1 MRVQATLD
9 NGPFIQASMLD
20 RVGEYLLLTLVAFI
34 PFELRFA
41 VLGLSNLQWLFVLA
55 AIVSVPGFIR
65 EWRVLVR
72 EPVVIAAVVVSLVYW
87 ISAALSEEFTIN
99 AVKSAIRVTVGV
111 VLVCMALRSVVKKRV
126 LLVWCASAVTA
137 AVYGVLDHLGFA
149 FPQLFRIYEFWLGSV
164 QRLSGS
170 FEYPNTAATFF
181 AMSLPLVWMVPQRMF
196 VALGGVTVLWT
207 ALILTYSRGA
217 FLAAIGA
224 YVALWVMTRKNRRE
238 WRSPLAFVTIAVFVF
253 TTTSIFAP
261 LVIQRLS
268 TVSSENPIATGYE
281 TNFNILRQSP
291 GVSDEMKVTLRN
303 VGMSVWNATGRGRMV
318 LSYKW
323 FDIVER
329 RLLEDDPIQTPLS
342 ADIRQNE
349 SVTLDASFR
358 TPAIPGSYLLIWD
371 MKSNQDWFSRMGV
384 VPAFIEVEIEPGVQ
398 RSTSQGDL
406 SRWYRPD
413 PDTIPS
419 LDASVSRLDLWIA
432 AVRMALDN
440 PILGVGPDNFR
451 LMYGRYLGYS
461 RWDSKVRSNNLYLEL
476 AATCGLLGLFAFG
489 LVAGSIKWKWGPVSV
504 ALGVFLLHGLVDV
517 FLMTTSIYFAFW
529 ILVGLSGRIEPLSE
543 IK

>member
-9 NGPFIQASMLD
+9 NGPLIQASMLD

-55 AIVSVPGFIR
+55 AIVSVPGLIR

-87 ISAALSEEFTIN
+87 TSAALSEEFTIN

-111 VLVCMALRSVVKKRV
+111 VLVCMALRSVDKKRV

-137 AVYGVLDHLGFA
+137 AVYGVVDHLGFA

-196 VALGGVTVLWT
+196 VRLGGVTVLWT

-224 YVALWVMTRKNRRE
+224 YVALWIMTRKNRRE

-268 TVSSENPIATGYE
+268 TVSSET
-281 TNFNILRQSP
+281 
-291 GVSDEMKVTLRN
+291 
-303 VGMSVWNATGRGRMV
+303 
-318 LSYKW
+318 
-323 FDIVER
+323 
-329 RLLEDDPIQTPLS
+329 RLPPDTKRI
-342 ADIRQNE
+342 
-349 SVTLDASFR
+349 
-358 TPAIPGSYLLIWD
+358 
-371 MKSNQDWFSRMGV
+371 
-384 VPAFIEVEIEPGVQ
+384 
-398 RSTSQGDL
+398 STS
-406 SRWYRPD
+406 
-413 PDTIPS
+413 
-419 LDASVSRLDLWIA
+419 
-432 AVRMALDN
+432 
-440 PILGVGPDNFR
+440 
-451 LMYGRYLGYS
+451 
-461 RWDSKVRSNNLYLEL
+461 
-476 AATCGLLGLFAFG
+476 CGKAQ
-489 LVAGSIKWKWGPVSV
+489 ACRTK
-504 ALGVFLLHGLVDV
+504 
-517 FLMTTSIYFAFW
+517 
-529 ILVGLSGRIEPLSE
+529 
-543 IK
+543 

>member
-1 MRVQATLD
+1 
-9 NGPFIQASMLD
+9 
-20 RVGEYLLLTLVAFI
+20 
-34 PFELRFA
+34 
-41 VLGLSNLQWLFVLA
+41 
-55 AIVSVPGFIR
+55 
-65 EWRVLVR
+65 
-72 EPVVIAAVVVSLVYW
+72 
-87 ISAALSEEFTIN
+87 
-99 AVKSAIRVTVGV
+99 
-111 VLVCMALRSVVKKRV
+111 
-126 LLVWCASAVTA
+126 
-137 AVYGVLDHLGFA
+137 
-149 FPQLFRIYEFWLGSV
+149 
-164 QRLSGS
+164 
-170 FEYPNTAATFF
+170 
-181 AMSLPLVWMVPQRMF
+181 
-196 VALGGVTVLWT
+196 
-207 ALILTYSRGA
+207 
-217 FLAAIGA
+217 
-224 YVALWVMTRKNRRE
+224 
-238 WRSPLAFVTIAVFVF
+238 
-253 TTTSIFAP
+253 
-261 LVIQRLS
+261 
-268 TVSSENPIATGYE
+268 
-281 TNFNILRQSP
+281 
-291 GVSDEMKVTLRN
+291 
-303 VGMSVWNATGRGRMV
+303 MV

-419 LDASVSRLDLWIA
+419 LDASVSRLDLWKA

-451 LMYGRYLGYS
+451 LIYGRYLGYS
-461 RWDSKVRSNNLYLEL
+461 RWDTKVRSNNLYLEL

-517 FLMTTSIYFAFW
+517 FLMTTSVYFAFW

-543 IK
+543 IQ